1 MGKLVDNV
9 FVLVS
14 YASMMLLRCVVNT
27 ETLRRRTL
35 AMQELLH
42 VISAESPVALIVD
55 DVHWAD
61 RLSTELLAGLVLH
74 LDKAQL
80 LLVTAARTL
89 PKPSIADTSNAELT
103 LRPLSEPEVFALLTS
118 IAGVKGADWGGQ
130 MATVLCQS
138 SKGLPLHVLDALQY
152 AVDRGSLG
160 IENSM
165 WCCANPNALID
176 EFRPGRSLE
185 RRLAG
190 LESIDRALLVT
201 IALADVAIDTG
212 VIASANHLRA
222 EEAESRLGE
231 LEHLGLV
238 GRAGPGWTP
247 RHDDSADVLLALS
260 NESQHRY
267 THEPLANAFANAVP
281 KTLPASKRAPGKA

>member
-118 IAGVKGADWGGQ
+118 IAGVKGADWGGKWRRCCVNP
-130 MATVLCQS
+130 A
-138 SKGLPLHVLDALQY
+138 KGCRCMYSTHCNTP
-152 AVDRGSLG
+152 ST
-160 IENSM
+160 
-165 WCCANPNALID
+165 
-176 EFRPGRSLE
+176 
-185 RRLAG
+185 AG
-190 LESIDRALLVT
+190 
-201 IALADVAIDTG
+201 
-212 VIASANHLRA
+212 AS
-222 EEAESRLGE
+222 ESRTPCGAAQIPTRSSTSFDPGV
-231 LEHLGLV
+231 HSSDASRGLS
-238 GRAGPGWTP
+238 RLIA
-247 RHDDSADVLLALS
+247 HYS
-260 NESQHRY
+260 
-267 THEPLANAFANAVP
+267 
-281 KTLPASKRAPGKA
+281 